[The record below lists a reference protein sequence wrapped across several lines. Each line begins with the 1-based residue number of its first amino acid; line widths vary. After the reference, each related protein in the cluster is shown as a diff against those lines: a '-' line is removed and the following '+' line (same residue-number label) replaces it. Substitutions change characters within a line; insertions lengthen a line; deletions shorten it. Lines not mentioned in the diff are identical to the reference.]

1 MKQILGI
8 VGALALGIGTVCP
21 VMRVP
26 LYGSMNFF
34 WIHIALGV
42 LVVAIAAIALYA
54 LFSKRNLLVHLSG
67 WFSLG
72 LTIFIFL
79 AAKWKIADSFAF
91 IPLKKLS
98 ALAAGIVHFS
108 WGWFVLLVGAILL
121 IIAGKADNSEGTI
134 TKG

>member
-1 MKQILGI
+1 MKQIIG
-8 VGALALGIGTVCP
+8 VTGALALGIGAICP

-26 LYGSMNFF
+26 LYGSMSFF

-42 LVVAIAAIALYA
+42 LVVAIAAIAVYA
-54 LFSKRNLLVHLSG
+54 VFSKRNLLVRLSG
-67 WFSLG
+67 WFGLG

-98 ALAAGIVHFS
+98 TLAVGIVHFS
-108 WGWFVLLVGAILL
+108 WGWFVLLAGAFLL
-121 IIAGKADNSEGTI
+121 IVAGKADNAERTI
-134 TKG
+134 AKG